1 MLRAVFGIQFG
12 HPVVA
17 GITGRGRCAT
27 LFGKLLT
34 LLILGFAFFGL
45 VCEARPRL
53 THDYIFSVNGVVAA
67 EDGAPRKDAEIILE
81 VNGPVYQAVT
91 LVRTVKR
98 STDSRQIRLHVHQP
112 QTRREVR
119 REGFEPQTVSG
130 SAPPAAHHTI
140 RMKRPGGNDTI
151 AGRQLR
157 ADDRQLTV

>member
-1 MLRAVFGIQFG
+1 
-12 HPVVA
+12 
-17 GITGRGRCAT
+17 

-67 EDGAPRKDAEIILE
+67 EGGAALKDAEIILE
-81 VNGPVYQAVT
+81 VNGPVYEAVT

-98 STDSRQIRLHVHQP
+98 STDSTGRFVFMYI
-112 QTRREVR
+112 
-119 REGFEPQTVSG
+119 

-157 ADDRQLTV
+157 ADDRPLTE

>member
-27 LFGKLLT
+27 
-34 LLILGFAFFGL
+34 FFGL

-53 THDYIFSVNGVVAA
+53 THDYILSVNGVVAA
-67 EDGAPRKDAEIILE
+67 EDGAPLKDAEIILE

-98 STDSRQIRLHVHQP
+98 STDSTGRFVFMYISHKRGVKYAGRASNLRPFQV
-112 QTRREVR
+112 
-119 REGFEPQTVSG
+119 
-130 SAPPAAHHTI
+130 APLQRHTI
-140 RMKRPGGNDTI
+140 RF
-151 AGRQLR
+151 A
-157 ADDRQLTV
+157 